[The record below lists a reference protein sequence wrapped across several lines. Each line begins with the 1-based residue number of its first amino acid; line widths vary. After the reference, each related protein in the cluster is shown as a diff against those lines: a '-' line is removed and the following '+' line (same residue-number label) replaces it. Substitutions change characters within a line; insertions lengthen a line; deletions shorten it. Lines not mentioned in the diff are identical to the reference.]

1 MWGYSYCAPTCF
13 YIYAMIIEERSSR
26 SERVIEAGRK
36 MLTAA
41 RTAPKAKGVD
51 IIECC
56 LLTGDDI
63 KRLSDTMMQ
72 LHEETGRPVYL
83 RDGGNILKADC
94 VLIIATR
101 AQLMGLNCGHCGF
114 PSCADKPA
122 NVPCAFNSTDVGI
135 AIGSAVA
142 TAADERVDTRV
153 MFSVGMAAE
162 RMNLLPG
169 CSQYFGIPISASSKS
184 PFFDR

>member
-1 MWGYSYCAPTCF
+1 
-13 YIYAMIIEERSSR
+13 MIIQERASR
-26 SERVIEAGRK
+26 TERVIEAGRK

-51 IIECC
+51 ILECC

-63 KRLSDTMMQ
+63 QKLSDVMLQMF
-72 LHEETGRPVYL
+72 EETGRPVYQ
-83 RDGGNILKADC
+83 RDGNNILKADC
-94 VLIIATR
+94 VLIIATKS
-101 AQLMGLNCGHCGF
+101 QMMGLNCGHCGF
-114 PSCADKPA
+114 PTCGEKPVA
-122 NVPCAFNSTDVGI
+122 VPCAFNGTDVGI

-169 CSQYFGIPISASSKS
+169 CTQYFGIPISASSKS